1 MASFAD
7 TTRLHDPNKG
17 SGDVIHSAGQGV
29 KNAVFDANGLALV
42 QDVSLFQRNFGLQEV
57 GFPGLHYV
65 TAAGTA
71 TTTVTVPTG
80 KFWRLISVVGTI
92 TTDASVGNRTVNVS
106 ITDDTPTEIESY
118 TMANVAA
125 SQNGVPYHYLIGG
138 ELGELTVGNVGVA
151 AAGTLTVTDVPV
163 GTITLN
169 GVVFTFAAALTGA
182 VNEISSETEVICK
195 AALLNAFGAGAD
207 RESLDHSV
215 TDAVA
220 ESVKMTM
227 AAFISDDA
235 IFTNDEPGLTLGT
248 AIGFAE
254 SSTNLSMDGSA
265 TMGGTTEGVNP
276 SLGDSALNFPE
287 DAGALLGPAYTIV
300 IDEPGLTDA
309 GDVVEIFISYIEY
322 DADPTVASGIGGS
335 VAASLTL

>member
-7 TTRLHDPNKG
+7 TTRIFDPNKG
-17 SGDVIHSAGQGV
+17 AADVIHNAGQGDEV
-29 KNAVFDANGLALV
+29 AAFDSNGLALV
-42 QDVSLFQRNFGLQEV
+42 TDISLLQKHLGIREV

-71 TTTVTVPTG
+71 TTTVTVPSG
-80 KFWRLISVVGTI
+80 KFWRLISIVGTI

-106 ITDDTPTEIESY
+106 ITDATPTEIESY

-151 AAGTLTVTDVPV
+151 AAGTLTITDVPV

-169 GVVFTFAAALTGA
+169 GIVFTFAASLTGA
-182 VNEISSETEVICK
+182 VNEIISSTEVACK

-207 RESLDHSV
+207 RESNADHSV
-215 TDAVA
+215 SDAVA

-227 AAFISDDA
+227 AAFSGDTA
-235 IFTNDEPGLTLGT
+235 VFTNDEPGLTLGT

-254 SSTNLSMDGSA
+254 SSTNLTMDGSA

-287 DAGALLGPAYTIV
+287 DPGAWLGPAYTIV

-309 GDVVEIFISYIEY
+309 GDVIEIFIAYIEY
-322 DADPTVASGIGGS
+322 DADPNLAAGIGYNS
-335 VAASLTL
+335 